1 MVPRGVASDDEHMD
15 ESTSKLVQTEE
26 EIFAG
31 EISDEEL
38 EAAASRTTE
47 EITLPSLIILCTA
60 DFADRR
66 ALTNIGMLRCA
77 SNSAVQ
83 VAQIC
88 K

>member
-47 EITLPSLIILCTA
+47 EITFTFSY
-60 DFADRR
+60 
-66 ALTNIGMLRCA
+66 NIMHCRFC
-77 SNSAVQ
+77 
-83 VAQIC
+83 
-88 K
+88 